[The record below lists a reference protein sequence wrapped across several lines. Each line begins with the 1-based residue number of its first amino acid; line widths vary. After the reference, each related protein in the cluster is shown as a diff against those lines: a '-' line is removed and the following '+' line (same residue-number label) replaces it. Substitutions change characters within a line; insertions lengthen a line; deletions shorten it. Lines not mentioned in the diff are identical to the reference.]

1 MKQTLFSRNFAL
13 VVIGQIIS
21 LFGSAILRFA
31 MNLYVLDMTGR
42 ADVFAAVVAISAI
55 PGIFFTPIGGGIADR
70 FSRRNLMVILDF
82 TSSAVIFLLLF
93 LIGSGHGTVLVI
105 GIILALLSVIS
116 SIYQPTVQASI
127 PLLVPQQHLTAA
139 NGIVNGVGALS
150 GMLGPVIGGVLYG
163 VIGIQALVIASS
175 AAFFLSAVME
185 LFIQIPF
192 VKKITTE
199 HILPTIVHDLK
210 IGVQYIT
217 TENRQIISI
226 IILATLMNLF
236 MAPVLLIGV
245 PYILRITMQSS
256 ETMYG
261 VGMGIVQFSALLGA
275 LLIGKISRRLQVKT
289 LHRFLF
295 AAAVLIVPVATAVT
309 PTILSWGYWPS
320 FLLFFSFA
328 AMIMLLVTVI
338 SIFIITAVQI
348 QTPNDMLGKVM
359 AIIMAVSHCA
369 APLGQALYGLLFEAF
384 STRVYVPILM
394 AGAFTAFIAAL
405 GRRLLSGQHGQ
416 AA

>member
-82 TSSAVIFLLLF
+82 TSSAVILLLLF

-105 GIILALLSVIS
+105 GVILALLSVIS

-150 GMLGPVIGGVLYG
+150 GMLGSVIGGVLYG
-163 VIGIQALVIASS
+163 VIGIQALVIASC

-309 PTILSWGYWPS
+309 PTILSLGILAVISPV
-320 FLLFFSFA
+320 FLLCSHDYA
-328 AMIMLLVTVI
+328 AGHCDLHFYHYCCPDPDPQRYAGQGHGHHYGRLPLRRAFGAGPVRP
-338 SIFIITAVQI
+338 AV
-348 QTPNDMLGKVM
+348 
-359 AIIMAVSHCA
+359 
-369 APLGQALYGLLFEAF
+369 
-384 STRVYVPILM
+384 
-394 AGAFTAFIAAL
+394 
-405 GRRLLSGQHGQ
+405 
-416 AA
+416 